1 MLQVQITSHDGAA
14 RSVFAGRCSI
24 SGCPENCK
32 HDALRVDI
40 IGCLLC
46 RHDFVVVETIDFYA
60 DEDAELPPPMTQRDV
75 IILNKAGLEEEE
87 APEEEDAGAARDG
100 KV

>member
-1 MLQVQITSHDGAA
+1 MGPAFIHAIVPWRCPVRGAHILAWHLHSTMPRDG
-14 RSVFAGRCSI
+14 SYGSFC
-24 SGCPENCK
+24 C
-32 HDALRVDI
+32 
-40 IGCLLC
+40 C

-75 IILNKAGLEEEE
+75 ILLNKAGLEDEDA
-87 APEEEDAGAARDG
+87 APEEDTEAGKDG